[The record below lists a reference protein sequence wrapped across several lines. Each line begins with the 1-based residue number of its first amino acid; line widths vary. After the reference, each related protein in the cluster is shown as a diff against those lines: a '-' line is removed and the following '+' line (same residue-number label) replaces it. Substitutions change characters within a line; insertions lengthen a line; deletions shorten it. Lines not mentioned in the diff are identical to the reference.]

1 MSIAF
6 DPGTYRFLSL
16 RRVGGKLLSRSNRSV
31 YSVLPNSVS
40 HQQILKQA
48 GLKYSSCEDGLL
60 LLGDAAHDSSGL
72 FKVRCRPLM
81 PGGRIPREDPLAR
94 QLIGALV
101 ESVLPKSEQPDEVCC
116 FTVPGG
122 ADLAGESNRDDVE
135 FLQRVIRLQGY
146 APQIVPASL
155 ALILS
160 QLVENAFTGIGMVFG
175 ASGAEALLTH
185 LGEPICHARVD
196 MGGDWIDEQ
205 LATRPKQIGF
215 EPETGD
221 RFLNVDGVQRRREAV
236 GTPLVLAKSVFEQE
250 LVSLLHKVVS
260 ELTQSLL
267 TELARTPR
275 AGNMP
280 TPLPVV
286 CSGGLVRTVGF
297 DTLVSEVLR
306 DADFPLAL
314 QKPQIVTDAERSIPR
329 GLLISAELEA
339 SSRNAA

>member
-6 DPGTYRFLSL
+6 DPGAYRFLSL
-16 RRVGGKLLSRSNRSV
+16 RRIAGKLLSRSNRCV

-48 GLKYSSCEDGLL
+48 GLKFSSCEDGLL
-60 LLGDAAHDSSGL
+60 LPGDAAHNSSGL

-101 ESVLPKSEQPDEVCC
+101 ESVLPKSSQPNEVCC

-122 ADLAGESNRDDVE
+122 ADLSGESNREDVE

-146 APQIVPASL
+146 SPQVVPASL

-175 ASGAEALLTH
+175 ASGSEALLAH
-185 LGEPICHARVD
+185 RGEPICHARVEI
-196 MGGDWIDEQ
+196 GGDWIDEQ
-205 LATRPKQIGF
+205 LATRQKQIGF

-221 RFLNVDGVQRRREAV
+221 RFLNIDAVQRRRESV
-236 GTPLVLAKSVFEQE
+236 GTPLILAKSVFDRE

-260 ELTQSLL
+260 QLTHSLM
-267 TELARTPR
+267 TEFARTPR
-275 AGNMP
+275 AAGVP

-286 CSGGLVRTVGF
+286 CSGGLARTVGF

-306 DADFPLAL
+306 EADFPVAL
-314 QKPQIVTDAERSIPR
+314 QKPQIVLDAERSIPR

-339 SSRNAA
+339 SSRSAA